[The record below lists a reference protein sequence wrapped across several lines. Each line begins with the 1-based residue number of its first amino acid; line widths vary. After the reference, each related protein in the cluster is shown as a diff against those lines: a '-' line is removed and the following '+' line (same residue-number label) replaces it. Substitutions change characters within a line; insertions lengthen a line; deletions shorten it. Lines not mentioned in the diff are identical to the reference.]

1 MESDKDIVL
10 DIKNEKLPLV
20 IVFGSVLGNGLN
32 IAPNEFQKYLN
43 KNFNIHYIF
52 IKDRFQV
59 WYSNGI
65 YGIGNSIDEC
75 IPNLKEIISNIN
87 YSKIITCGA
96 SMGAYAALVFGKL
109 LNVDHILAFSP
120 QTFLDKKTRTFY
132 KDNRWQKNFNE
143 IYKLNKLKYSDLSK
157 IDFSTIKKVELFVG
171 KDSKLDQ
178 IHISRLQ
185 GSEKGNIRL
194 IIVKGGHIIV
204 KGLRDSGDLK
214 IIFERIFNN

>member
-1 MESDKDIVL
+1 MESNMDIVL
-10 DIKNEKLPLV
+10 DIKNDKLPLV

-43 KNFNIHYIF
+43 QIFNIHYIF
-52 IKDRFQV
+52 IKDRYQV

-65 YGIGNSIDEC
+65 FGIGNSIDEC
-75 IPNLKEIISNIN
+75 IPKLKEIISNIN

-96 SMGAYAALVFGKL
+96 SMGAYAALIFGKL

-120 QTFLDKKTRTFY
+120 QTFLDKKTRALY
-132 KDNRWQKNFNE
+132 KDNRWEKNFND

-157 IDFSTIKKVELFVG
+157 IDFSTIKNIELFVG

-178 IHISRLQ
+178 IHIL
-185 GSEKGNIRL
+185 KLKKTKNITL
-194 IIVKGGHIIV
+194 TIVNGGHIIV
-204 KGLRDSGDLK
+204 KGLKESGNLK
-214 IIFERIFNN
+214 IIFDNAFKI